1 MINSKSSVQIQLARN
16 LTKTIKR
23 GHAWVYA
30 DALKAVPRVT
40 PGTPAVLTDH
50 QGRREVARG
59 YLDPTSPIAFRV
71 CTTNRQQPN
80 QSWAMRTMQTA
91 LDLRQR
97 LFAPFEETNGY
108 RLFNGEGDHL
118 PGLVCDVYH
127 HTAMFVTDGAGAAGF
142 WQVEQIAE
150 WLADQ
155 VQVEAVYYKS
165 RDNEQVQQIFGPQTD
180 PTVYF
185 LENGLTFT
193 ANLVSGHK
201 TGFYLD
207 QRDNRAAILPLA
219 ADKTVLNVFGYTGG
233 FSIYAGKGHARH
245 VTTLDIAAP
254 ALEVAE
260 AHWAYNQLPAGK
272 HTTVS
277 QDAFEFLTQAAKTG
291 KTWDLVIL
299 DPPSF
304 ASSEASLP
312 QAVKAYTRLI
322 ALGAQVTARE
332 GILAAASCSSHVRQ
346 NHFMEICI
354 EGISEAR
361 RTATTMGIYGQ
372 PADHPAP
379 LVMPELRYLKFV
391 LLKLD

>member
-1 MINSKSSVQIQLARN
+1 MINSTSPTQIQLSRN

-30 DALKAVPRVT
+30 DALKTVPKVA
-40 PGTPAVLTDH
+40 PGTPAILMDH

-71 CTTNRQQPN
+71 CTTNREHPN
-80 QSWAMRTMQTA
+80 QAWAMRTMHNA

-97 LFAPFEETNGY
+97 LFAPFEHTNGY

-127 HTAMFVTDGAGAAGF
+127 HFAMLVTDGIGAEGF
-142 WQVEQIAE
+142 WQVEKIAA
-150 WLADQ
+150 WLAEQ
-155 VQVEAVYYKS
+155 LKVEAVYHKS
-165 RDNEQVQQIFGPQTD
+165 RENAEVQQIFGPQTD

-185 LENGLTFT
+185 LENGITFT

-207 QRDNRAAILPLA
+207 QRDNRAAIRPLA
-219 ADKTVLNVFGYTGG
+219 EGKTVLNVFGYTGG
-233 FSIYAGKGHARH
+233 FSVSAGKGGAKH
-245 VTTLDIAAP
+245 VTTLDLAAP

-260 AHWAYNQLPAGK
+260 AHWAYNQLPAGQ
-272 HTTVS
+272 HTTVN
-277 QDAFEFLTQAAKTG
+277 QDAFEFLTEAAKSG
-291 KTWDLVIL
+291 RTWDLVIL

-304 ASSEASLP
+304 APSEASLP
-312 QAVKAYTRLI
+312 QAEKAYTRLI
-322 ALGAQVTARE
+322 ALGAQVTTKG

-346 NHFMEICI
+346 SHFMEMCI

-361 RTATTMGIYGQ
+361 RTATTMGIHGQ
-372 PADHPAP
+372 PPDHPTP